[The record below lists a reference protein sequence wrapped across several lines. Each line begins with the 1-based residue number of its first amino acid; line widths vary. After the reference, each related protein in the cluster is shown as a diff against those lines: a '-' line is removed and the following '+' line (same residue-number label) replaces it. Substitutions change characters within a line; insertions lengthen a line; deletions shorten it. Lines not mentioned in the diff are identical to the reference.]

1 MGIFVSAK
9 NPILIEGYS
18 SEEILGLPPE
28 QLKAFVFTGKP
39 LVFKTGSAQILGE
52 FTLRVDRL
60 MIELAHID
68 GGGEGALPTI
78 AVLAEKYA
86 GQNNLA
92 AVEWIVH
99 AVHCAN
105 PNPKLRRVL
114 ERRGFQIQD
123 VPGYGQAF
131 YLRKDLS
138 PN

>member
-1 MGIFVSAK
+1 VTVLK
-9 NPILIEGYS
+9 PILIEGYTP
-18 SEEILGLPPE
+18 EEILGLSPE
-28 QLKAFVFTGKP
+28 QFKAIVFTGKP

-52 FTLRVDRL
+52 FALRDKRL
-60 MIELAHID
+60 IIELAHID

-86 GQNNLA
+86 RLNNLE

-99 AVHCAN
+99 AIHCAN

-131 YLRKDLS
+131 YLKKDL
-138 PN
+138 PAN